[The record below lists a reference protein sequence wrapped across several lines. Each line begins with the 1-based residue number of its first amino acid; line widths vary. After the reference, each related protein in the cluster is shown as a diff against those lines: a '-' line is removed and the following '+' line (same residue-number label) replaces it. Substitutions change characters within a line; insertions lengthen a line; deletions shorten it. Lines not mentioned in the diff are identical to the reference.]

1 MKKYLLLSLALGT
14 LAPLPLA
21 AQESAPAPAA
31 EQPAASPLQ
40 NDPELLIGKLD
51 NGLTYIIRHTA
62 EPAGRGSLRLYVNT
76 GSLNEDETNSGISHF
91 LEHMVFNGSRHF
103 KRGELI
109 PTMQKLGLGFGGDAN
124 AYTAFLQTVY
134 MLDLPSLDD
143 KTVDFALTI
152 MRDFAD
158 GALLEDD
165 AIDHERGII
174 VSELK
179 ARDSAGYRAGMA
191 LIEQMVPGTRL
202 PVFTPI
208 GQEEIIKHAPYS
220 VVRDYYRNNYLPQRM
235 TVIATGDFKPEDM
248 EKLVKEHF
256 AGIEDR
262 GNPPRPAIGTPTN
275 FGADERI
282 IPNPEQ
288 AHSQLS
294 VTVVSPYEEKPDTIE
309 KRIEDMPMLMAAA
322 MLNQRFVRLAREA
335 DSPFVKA
342 SAGEEDLFETAHL
355 FTLSA
360 IAEPGKWKEALTA
373 AEQELRRA
381 AQYGFTQQELSE
393 VSAMILSGCK
403 QAEAT
408 WATTDAKSMADAL
421 VASISEKTV
430 PTAPT
435 EDTRAVKLAMARVM
449 ANPDLCRQALAK
461 AYEADRAKLSLA
473 GAVAEDATPENLRAV
488 FNAAHAQDVS
498 KSEEAELP
506 PYAYPTIGEAGKVVS
521 VEKLEDIGVTK
532 VVLSNGVKV
541 NLKPVDFAEGE
552 IAVSASVDGGS
563 LRLAHTPGLNGMCS
577 AVIGNGGLEA
587 HSRTEL
593 QRIMAGHH
601 VGMSFEIDA
610 TRFNFNGVCSPED
623 LELQCN
629 LLAASIL
636 HPGFR
641 NEGEV
646 LLRRSMPAAYN
657 KMRTTPQGAQSYQG
671 NRVVFGEDSRFIVPT
686 QEQAEAVTTAQVK
699 EAVTPWLQ
707 DGAMEV
713 TLVGEFKPEEV
724 LPLLEKTFGAM
735 PARKAEFTPLAEEE
749 KCVNFAPWGQRA
761 FLRYDTTLDKTL
773 VSQVRFA
780 GDGTDKHR
788 NRRLQVLASIAR
800 EKLFDG
806 LRAELG
812 ESYSPSCSLS
822 TNSDFPNAAIITTT
836 SAGVKGN
843 RVKVNSAMDAIL
855 ADIGRGQLTQD
866 DVDCALLPII
876 TSVEKARRTIGWW
889 VGNLSE
895 LQSNPERLGLMRDQL
910 DDLRSITLD
919 DINALAREVF
929 GSDKIDYL
937 FTVPADYDED
947 APAAESTESAEETA
961 APAEEPSAEET
972 AEAAAAAAPAPA
984 APTNYAIILSPAV
997 VQDPAWLEVAQAL
1010 NKKHPQAKALGV
1022 PELSE
1027 VALTAALRM
1036 TGARYAALIAKPE
1049 EIGRELVNDLNRAAR
1064 RVDDDP
1070 WGDCICG
1077 IITGATAA
1085 DALQLAGDNE
1095 PLVIKRL
1102 LATTNVGWHR
1112 FEHSCCITDW
1122 TDAPVLEQRGYTEPE
1137 QRPCKEQALA
1147 EFRKQ
1152 FETERPQMLVTSS
1165 HATPFNLEMPFG
1177 YGLIFP
1183 TGNQFHLLPAAELP
1197 EFADKVLNPAMGMN
1211 NLAPLKKMAETHE
1224 SIANDGERRIW
1235 LAAGNC
1241 LFGNAAHTA
1250 DSMAVTALSG
1260 YGCRAVAGYTVPSWY
1275 GAAGWGTLGLFCG
1288 NTDGTTLAEASFLN
1302 NQFILH
1308 DTMKLNP
1315 QLLAVR
1321 FNGDTFAPGPMI
1333 QALMK
1338 NHITFPEEKVQDVL
1352 GLIHDRDVFAFYGDP
1367 AYSASVDS
1375 SHQHAPYSI
1384 TWDKEARTCTLT
1396 ANADT
1401 KDRAAI
1407 WFPDWLTRD
1416 SVRRCDGDDAV
1427 LEHAELTNDFL
1438 LLPVLDMKKGESTT
1452 IKL

>member
-1 MKKYLLLSLALGT
+1 MNKYLLLSLALGA
-14 LAPLPLA
+14 LAPLPTA
-21 AQESAPAPAA
+21 AQEATPTAA
-31 EQPAASPLQ
+31 EQPALAPLQ
-40 NDPELLIGKLD
+40 RDPELLVGKLD

-76 GSLNEDETNSGISHF
+76 GSLNEDESNSGISHF

-134 MLDLPSLDD
+134 MLDLPSLDE
-143 KTVDFALTI
+143 KTVGFALTI

-165 AIDHERGII
+165 AIDHERGIV

-179 ARDSAGYRAGMA
+179 ARDSAAYRAGME
-191 LIEQMVPGTRL
+191 LIAQMVPGTRL
-202 PVFTPI
+202 PVYTPI
-208 GQEEIIKHAPYS
+208 GKEEVIKHAPYS
-220 VVRDYYRNNYLPQRM
+220 VVRDYYRDNYLPQRM

-248 EKLVKEHF
+248 ETLIKEHF

-262 GNPPRPAIGTPTN
+262 GNPPRPAIGNPTD
-275 FGADERI
+275 FGAGERI

-288 AHSQLS
+288 AHTQLS
-294 VTVVSPYEEKPDTIE
+294 VTVVSPYTEKPDTAE
-309 KRIEDMPMLMAAA
+309 QRLADLPLQLACA
-322 MLNQRFVRLAREA
+322 MLNQRFTRLAREA

-342 SAGEEDLFETAHL
+342 SAGEEDLFETAEL

-360 IAEPGKWKEALTA
+360 VAEPAKWKEALTA

-381 AQYGFTQQELSE
+381 AQHGFSQQELTE
-393 VSAMILSGCK
+393 VAAMLMSGCK

-408 WATTDAKSMADAL
+408 WSTIDAKSMADAL
-421 VASISEKTV
+421 VDKLTEKAE
-430 PTAPT
+430 PTAPA
-435 EDTRAVKLAMARVM
+435 EDTRIAKLGLARVM
-449 ANPDLCRQALAK
+449 ANPDLCRQALAA
-461 AYEADRAKLSLA
+461 AYEADRAKLSLTGTVPA
-473 GAVAEDATPENLRAV
+473 DATPESLRAV
-488 FNAAHAQDVS
+488 FSAAHAAEVS
-498 KSEEAELP
+498 ATEEAELP
-506 PYAYPTIGEAGKVVS
+506 PYAYPTIGETGKVVS
-521 VEKLEDIGVTK
+521 VEKLDDIGVTM
-532 VVLSNGVKV
+532 VTLSNGVKV

-563 LRLAHTPGLNGMCS
+563 LRLAHTPGLATMCS
-577 AVIGNGGLEA
+577 AVMGNGGMEA

-601 VGMSFEIDA
+601 VGMNFSLDS

-629 LLAASIL
+629 LLAASVL

-641 NEGEV
+641 EEGEV
-646 LLRRSMPAAYN
+646 LLRRSMPASYN

-671 NRVVFGEDSRFIVPT
+671 NRIIFGEDSRFTIPS
-686 QEQAEAVTTAQVK
+686 QEQAEAVTTAQVQ
-699 EAVTPWLQ
+699 EAITPWLR

-713 TLVGEFKPEEV
+713 TLVGEFKPEDV
-724 LPLLEKTFGAM
+724 LPLLEKTFGAL
-735 PARKAEFTPLAEEE
+735 PARKAEFTPLSEEE
-749 KCVNFAPWGQRA
+749 KTVHFAPWGQRA
-761 FLRYDTTLDKTL
+761 YLRYDTALDKTL

-780 GDGTDKHR
+780 GDGSNLHR

-812 ESYSPSCSLS
+812 ESYSPTCSLS
-822 TNSDFPNAAIITTT
+822 INSDFPNAAIITTT

-866 DVDCALLPII
+866 DVDCALRPLI
-876 TSVEKARRTIGWW
+876 TGSEKARRTIGWW
-889 VGNLSE
+889 MSNLSE
-895 LQSNPERLGLMRDQL
+895 LQSNPERLGLIRDQL
-910 DDLRSITLD
+910 DDLRSITLE
-919 DINALAREVF
+919 DINIVAREVF
-929 GSDKIDYL
+929 GHDKTDYL

-947 APAAESTESAEETA
+947 SSADESAETQPA
-961 APAEEPSAEET
+961 AAEPAPYVILLSP
-972 AEAAAAAAPAPA
+972 AAAANHEWN
-984 APTNYAIILSPAV
+984 T
-997 VQDPAWLEVAQAL
+997 VATAL
-1010 NKKHPQAKALGV
+1010 REKYPQAQTFAL

-1027 VALTAALRM
+1027 AALTAALRK
-1036 TGARYAALIAKPE
+1036 GEARYAALIATPE

-1064 RVDDDP
+1064 NVDDDP

-1085 DALQLAGDNE
+1085 EALQLAADNE

-1102 LATTNVGWHR
+1102 LATTNVGWGR

-1122 TDAPVLEQRGYTEPE
+1122 TDAPVLEQSDYTEPQ
-1137 QRPCKEQALA
+1137 QRPCKEQALT

-1183 TGNQFHLLPAAELP
+1183 AGNKFHLLPAAELP
-1197 EFADKVLNPAMGMN
+1197 DFAAKALTPAMEKGD
-1211 NLAPLKKMAETHE
+1211 LAPLQQLAATHE
-1224 SIANDGERRIW
+1224 SIAADGERRIW

-1260 YGCRAVAGYTVPSWY
+1260 YNCRAVAGYTVPSWF

-1288 NTDGTTLAEASFLN
+1288 NTDGTTLAEAAFLN
-1302 NQFILH
+1302 NQFILL
-1308 DTMKLNP
+1308 DTVKLNP
-1315 QLLAVR
+1315 QLLGVR
-1321 FNGDTFAPGPMI
+1321 FEGESFSPGPMI

-1338 NHITFPEEKVQDVL
+1338 NRIKFDHEKVQEVL

-1367 AYSASVDS
+1367 AYSAAVDS
-1375 SHQHAPYSI
+1375 AHAPAPYSI

-1401 KDRAAI
+1401 KERAAI
-1407 WFPDWLTRD
+1407 HLPAWLPRD
-1416 SVRRCDGDDAV
+1416 SVTARVEESA
-1427 LEHAELTNDFL
+1427 LITNDFI
-1438 LLPVLDMKKGESTT
+1438 LLPALDMKKGESKT
-1452 IKL
+1452 LQF